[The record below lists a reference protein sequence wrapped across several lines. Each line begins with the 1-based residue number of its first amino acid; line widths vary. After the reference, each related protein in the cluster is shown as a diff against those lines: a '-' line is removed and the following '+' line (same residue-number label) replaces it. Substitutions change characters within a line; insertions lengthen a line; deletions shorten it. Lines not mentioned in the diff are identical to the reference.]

1 IGVLVDVLLQI
12 EQQQRRADLGP
23 DCLPL
28 ARADGLL
35 ETPFAELPVEEVMLL
50 LVSLA
55 QESGQEGDAVEG
67 GGRPGAGDVGERGQD
82 VPEGADV
89 VAGRARG
96 NRAGP
101 ADDEG
106 YANAAVVHRAFEAA
120 QR

>member
-1 IGVLVDVLLQI
+1 GGILPRSLLLARLDREVRIVGASGLQVCLDAGDDVGVLGSDIGVLVDVLLQI

-55 QESGQEGDAVEG
+55 QESGQE
-67 GGRPGAGDVGERGQD
+67 
-82 VPEGADV
+82 
-89 VAGRARG
+89 
-96 NRAGP
+96 
-101 ADDEG
+101 
-106 YANAAVVHRAFEAA
+106 
-120 QR
+120 